1 VGLGFGVT
9 ISASEVIVTIEPSL
23 FWINLPPVWLGFR
36 KPGVFPVRG
45 STSRPIE
52 GGQVQTWGSPD
63 EEPREWIVIR
73 GGSFQSANIPGGDWQ
88 HFSQQY
94 PLWAGAWPNDPD
106 PKDVIRVTS
115 PQLVLQGRLAARG
128 GIWSRTFWDRGV
140 DVISRLSGPF
150 LPEDGTERDPIDYE
164 LENEFIFTAVF
175 RFTRAKAIRVTTGS
189 TGPSPGVYSRF
200 DEDAIP
206 GYFGRPYNPQA
217 FGSIGTRVEVYAF
230 NPFSGTWM
238 WWNYR
243 NNGAQGTVHPGVL
256 VFPWEPQPRLPPPP
270 PPSLPPRSP
279 ALPEDPPMACDCD
292 EIIKLL
298 KKILKTLGADDLPWN
313 LPNNLGSGEGGQQTI
328 TNYARLQIYHF
339 TQLSHMLG
347 QTKIRIKVKDTD
359 LVEEGDQEQE
369 LVFQNISEA
378 LAEIAGMAMTS
389 QSMGSA
395 TLNAALTGV
404 VQSGMAFTTAAVIDK
419 HIEEIIEFLGFSQ
432 KRATFRVPLPYTP
445 GKSTPSE
452 ILKDTEVNLSYYE
465 NVDRR
470 TFQSHAV
477 IMEQAAAIIR
487 AAFWERVGEG
497 PPGAGDVKNKV
508 TDIAEQTFGDF
519 DTFLENVEQGFT
531 GAPGATDV
539 TPYGRPYTE
548 RPRIRKIG
556 GTNEN
561 DGSNP

>member
-1 VGLGFGVT
+1 MDCCP
-9 ISASEVIVTIEPSL
+9 EVL
-23 FWINLPPVWLGFR
+23 
-36 KPGVFPVRG
+36 
-45 STSRPIE
+45 
-52 GGQVQTWGSPD
+52 
-63 EEPREWIVIR
+63 
-73 GGSFQSANIPGGDWQ
+73 
-88 HFSQQY
+88 
-94 PLWAGAWPNDPD
+94 
-106 PKDVIRVTS
+106 
-115 PQLVLQGRLAARG
+115 
-128 GIWSRTFWDRGV
+128 
-140 DVISRLSGPF
+140 
-150 LPEDGTERDPIDYE
+150 
-164 LENEFIFTAVF
+164 
-175 RFTRAKAIRVTTGS
+175 
-189 TGPSPGVYSRF
+189 
-200 DEDAIP
+200 
-206 GYFGRPYNPQA
+206 
-217 FGSIGTRVEVYAF
+217 
-230 NPFSGTWM
+230 
-238 WWNYR
+238 
-243 NNGAQGTVHPGVL
+243 
-256 VFPWEPQPRLPPPP
+256 
-270 PPSLPPRSP
+270 
-279 ALPEDPPMACDCD
+279 
-292 EIIKLL
+292 KLL

-328 TNYARLQIYHF
+328 TNYAKLQIYHF

-347 QTKIRIKVKDTD
+347 QTKIKIKVKDTD

-445 GKSTPSE
+445 GESTPSE

-497 PPGAGDVKNKV
+497 LTGAGDVKSKV